1 MVAVAGEGGLIP
13 RLFLVAPGI
22 VGPAV
27 ADCLRAACTA
37 GDVASLLVPGD
48 CPPSLVSLAQS
59 MGVAVVAA
67 GATRAP
73 GADGIQVD
81 AAAVAGARTMVG
93 KDAIVGAF
101 AGSSRHLALEA
112 AEAGADY
119 VALDQNGPWL
129 GDEPIVKW
137 WVEMT
142 EVPCVAFEP
151 AEAAD
156 LDTLLPQNPDFIR
169 PSDAMWESPEQARR
183 IISELM
189 QRLKR

>member
-81 AAAVAGARTMVG
+81 AAAVAGALPWKLTFSYGRALQADALKAWGG
-93 KDAIVGAF
+93 KAENVAAARKAF
-101 AGSSRHLALEA
+101 AHRARMNGLATAGKWSDSVEKA
-112 AEAGADY
+112 A
-119 VALDQNGPWL
+119 
-129 GDEPIVKW
+129 
-137 WVEMT
+137 
-142 EVPCVAFEP
+142 
-151 AEAAD
+151 
-156 LDTLLPQNPDFIR
+156 
-169 PSDAMWESPEQARR
+169 
-183 IISELM
+183 
-189 QRLKR
+189 